1 MRTAVRYFAVARML
15 AATTLLFGILTG
27 CREKP
32 GMTTSDFR
40 RIKSGFAVPADTNKV
55 WCYWYWLNDDI
66 SKEGVTRDLESMK
79 EAGIGGAFIGN
90 INPEE
95 KNGRVP
101 LFSEEWWDVMVHA
114 VNEGKRLGVDIG
126 VFNCP
131 GWSQSGGPWVK
142 PEMAMRW
149 LVHSETRIQGRSA
162 VSVNLAKPRE
172 LFQDVYV
179 MAIPDKQPDYKTISR
194 TKMPAVSLNP
204 DKTYRVDLSGPAP
217 IKANTII
224 LYPGK
229 VRMRVDCDLFATGSG
244 PDRLIR
250 SFTYDR
256 SNHAL
261 NVGPDPLG
269 PVTIALPGV
278 ESGQFR
284 LVLKNMSA
292 NQADLAFSEIRI
304 TEEVLLEKY
313 VEKQLGKMHPDP
325 FPAWGTYLWDR
336 QDNGHSDDK
345 GYAANEVIDVTRF
358 MDEGGNLKWDA
369 PPGNWI
375 VMRFGM
381 TPTGTTNSPAAPQ
394 GKGYEVDKA
403 SSRLAAWH
411 FNNYVGELLKRIPD
425 ESRQAL
431 KYVIADSYEMGSQNW
446 TDGYAEKFIKRYGY
460 DPKTYFPVL
469 SGRIV
474 GCVEESERFLWD
486 LRRAVADD
494 IAYEYVGG
502 LRKVSNDNHLQ
513 IWLENYGHWGFPSEF
528 LMYGGQS
535 DLVGGEFWNEG
546 ELGNIECKAASSAAH
561 IYGKIRTSAESFTA
575 AGNSWLRYPALLKK
589 RGDWSFTEGI
599 NHVVVHVYIHQPDD
613 DRMPGINAWFST
625 EFNRHNTWF
634 KLGKAW
640 FDYERRC
647 QHMLQQGRYAADVCY
662 FIGEDAPKM
671 TGARIPE
678 LPAGY
683 SYDYINAEVILDRLS
698 VKDGKFVLPDGMSY
712 RLMVLPPLKTMRPE
726 VLERIAVLVKEG
738 GAVLGPKPS
747 ESPSLKGYPG
757 CDEQVRILADD
768 LWGSGPAGQARQVG
782 LGHVMTYPD
791 LQQALDFIKVP
802 ADFNPEGKHPVVWT
816 HRTMPGMEIYFI
828 SNQGNEKISFSPSFR
843 VSGMQPQLWDAVT
856 GKIRLLNEHS
866 EEGGRTRVPLT
877 MEPGQSW
884 FIVFTGRKSGVSDEG
899 MNMNFPQTKTL
910 MELGGP
916 WTVDFLNKK
925 IGPEKPVELVRLLDL
940 ATLEEQDIRYY
951 SGTMI
956 YSTEFDI
963 DFNSREIPD
972 SRPVYLDLG
981 DVNVIARIKVNGR
994 EAGIVWMY
1002 PWSAEISGLLKNGR
1016 NNVEIEVANLWRNR
1030 LILDSG
1036 LPQDQRYTWTIV
1048 SEARPGDAPPPSGL
1062 TGPVTIKTVDW

>member
-1 MRTAVRYFAVARML
+1 MLTATILML
-15 AATTLLFGILTG
+15 GILAG

-32 GMTTSDFR
+32 GITAGDFR

-66 SKEGVTRDLESMK
+66 SKVGVTRDLESMK
-79 EAGIGGAFIGN
+79 EAGIGAAFIGN

-101 LFSEEWWDVMVHA
+101 LFSDQWWDIMVHA

-142 PEMAMRW
+142 PGMAMRR
-149 LVHSETRIQGRSA
+149 LVYSETRIIGGSA
-162 VSVNLAKPRE
+162 FSVNLAKPRE

-179 MAIPDKQPDYKTISR
+179 MAVPDKHSDYKTISR
-194 TKMPAVSLNP
+194 STMPAVGLNP
-204 DKTYRVDLSGPAP
+204 GRTYQVDISGQAP

-229 VRMRVDCDLFATGSG
+229 VPMRADCDLFATGSRH
-244 PDRLIR
+244 DRLIR

-261 NVGPDPLG
+261 NVGPDPFG
-269 PVTIALPGV
+269 PVTVALPGV
-278 ESGQFR
+278 ESGKFR

-292 NQADLAFSEIRI
+292 NQADQAFSEIRI
-304 TEEVLLEKY
+304 TGEVLLEKY
-313 VEKQLGKMHPDP
+313 VEKQLGKMHPNP

-336 QDNGHSDDK
+336 QDNGNSNDR
-345 GYAANEVIDVTRF
+345 GYTAEEVIDVTGF
-358 MDEGGNLKWDA
+358 MDAGGNLKWDA

-381 TPTGTTNSPAAPQ
+381 TPTGTMNSPAAPQ
-394 GKGYEVDKA
+394 GKGYEIDKA
-403 SSRLAAWH
+403 SSTIAAWH
-411 FNNYVGELLKRIPD
+411 FKNYVGELLKRIPAG
-425 ESRQAL
+425 SRPAL

-460 DPKTYFPVL
+460 DPKKYFPVL

-474 GCVEESERFLWD
+474 GSVEESERFLWD
-486 LRRAVADD
+486 LRRAVSDD

-502 LRKVSNDNHLQ
+502 LRKISHDNHLQ

-535 DLVGGEFWNEG
+535 DLVGGEFWDSG
-546 ELGNIECKAASSAAH
+546 ELGTIECKAASSAAH
-561 IYGKIRTSAESFTA
+561 IYGKTRTSAESFTA
-575 AGNSWLRYPALLKK
+575 AGNSWLRYPALLKR

-634 KLGKAW
+634 RLGKAW

-671 TGARIPE
+671 TGTRIPE

-683 SYDYINAEVILDRLS
+683 SYDYINAEVILDRLG

-726 VLERIAVLVKEG
+726 VLEKIAELVKEG
-738 GAVLGPKPS
+738 GVILGPKPS

-768 LWGSGPAGQARQVG
+768 LWGSSVIGDTRPVG
-782 LGHVMTYPD
+782 LGYVMTCPD
-791 LQQALDFIKVP
+791 LQQALDFIRVP
-802 ADFNPEGKHPVVWT
+802 ADFNPEGKYPVVWT
-816 HRTMPGMEIYFI
+816 HRTMPGMEVYFI
-828 SNQGNEKISFSPSFR
+828 SNQGNGKIDFSPSFR

-856 GKIRLLNEHS
+856 GKIRLLNEFR
-866 EEGGRTRVPLT
+866 EEGGRIRVPLT

-884 FIVFTGRKSGVSDEG
+884 FIVFSDRKSGVSDEG
-899 MNMNFPQTKTL
+899 MNVNFPQTKTI

-916 WTVDFLNKK
+916 WTVDFLNKQ
-925 IGPEKPVELVRLLDL
+925 IGPEKPVRLDKLIDL
-940 ATLEEQDIRYY
+940 SAIEEQDIRYY

-956 YSTEFDI
+956 YSTEFNTE
-963 DFNSREIPD
+963 FNLGEIPD
-972 SRPVYLDLG
+972 SRHIYLDLG
-981 DVNVIARIKVNGR
+981 NVNVIARVKINGR
-994 EAGIVWMY
+994 EAGTVWMH
-1002 PWSAEISGLLKNGR
+1002 PWRTEISALLKNGR
-1016 NNVEIEVANLWRNR
+1016 NTVEIEVANLWRNR
-1030 LILDSG
+1030 LIFDGG
-1036 LPQDQRYTWTIV
+1036 LPQDKRYTWTIV
-1048 SEARPGDAPPPSGL
+1048 SEAKPGDVPPPSGL
-1062 TGPVTIKTVDW
+1062 TGPVTIKTDDR